1 MNRSRRDV
9 GTSPPSTLAMGVI
22 RLASSF
28 CCGAVSSRSQASPPS
43 TDEIEQTSS
52 ENSIRPATL
61 DTKSSVDSQE
71 VINRRESRRSNR
83 SEMSRTFSD
92 HVSMKQK
99 GEDALA
105 PTLSYPAGEP
115 LTKSNALADLFVVRG
130 KDWRWGDED
139 GGAGRPGRILSVDR
153 RTGTIT
159 VHWQS
164 TGLVETKYR
173 FGKRGCCDLSIA
185 EGWNTTDSTQS
196 KMLAVFRR
204 TLNRV
209 PARNSQTGFA
219 DKGQTVIIFDWD
231 DTLFPSTFVRSDAK
245 LNLSRPLR
253 DQKLS
258 SQQRKAVFNSLATCA
273 ANAERL
279 LRLAC
284 SYGKVVVVTLARSP
298 WVDESC
304 KLFYTRMGSLMR
316 QLQVRVVYAQDRCK
330 MEGRKAPNSMT
341 ASEAESFWSAIKGRA
356 IEDEVKRFY
365 SKYEG
370 QSWKN
375 IISIGDSNFER
386 LGTLKAAA
394 TYMRDKGID
403 VPATLDDTI
412 RNGCVNNASEDV
424 GKGFQPNEA
433 SPVVVE
439 GQTFHVRIKV
449 MKMVEEPTVEE
460 LTVELGLVMQW
471 LPLMVQHDG
480 GFTVNLAGVQNWDQ
494 AKEIEQSLAARPA
507 LAMTRKASADIAA
520 AISGQSGSEG
530 SLRAAESFPSSQ
542 SRSSGSQQV

>member
-1 MNRSRRDV
+1 
-9 GTSPPSTLAMGVI
+9 MGVV
-22 RLASSF
+22 RFASSF
-28 CCGAVSSRSQASPPS
+28 CCGAVSSRNQAAPPS
-43 TDEIEQTSS
+43 ADELEQTSS
-52 ENSIRPATL
+52 GNSMQDVPTL
-61 DTKSSVDSQE
+61 DMKTSSIDSQE
-71 VINRRESRRSNR
+71 QIQRRASRRSSR
-83 SEMSRTFSD
+83 SEMSRTLSE
-92 HVSMKQK
+92 HISHRQ
-99 GEDALA
+99 GEDVLV
-105 PTLSYPAGEP
+105 PTLCYPAGEP
-115 LTKSNALADLFVVRG
+115 MTKSNAFPDLIVVRG

-153 RTGTIT
+153 RTGTIV

-164 TGLVETKYR
+164 SGLVETHYR
-173 FGKRGCCDLSIA
+173 FGKRGCCDLAMA
-185 EGWNTTDSTQS
+185 EGWTNADSTQS
-196 KMLAVFRR
+196 KMLAMFRR
-204 TLNRV
+204 TLSNRA

-245 LNLSRPLR
+245 LNLTRPLR

-258 SQQRKAVFNSLATCA
+258 AQQRKAVFNSLAACA
-273 ANAERL
+273 NKAERL

-304 KLFYTRMGSLMR
+304 KLFYARMGSLMR
-316 QLQVRVVYAQDRCK
+316 QLQVRVVYAQERCK
-330 MEGRKAPNSMT
+330 IEGRKAPSAMT

-386 LGTLKAAA
+386 LGTMKAAA

-403 VPATLDDTI
+403 VPAALDDTI
-412 RNGCVNNASEDV
+412 RNGLVNNASVDH
-424 GKGFQPNEA
+424 GKGFQPSEA
-433 SPVVVE
+433 CPVVVE
-439 GQTFHVRIKV
+439 GQNYHVRIKV

-460 LTVELGLVMQW
+460 LTVELGLVQQW

-480 GFTVNLAGVQNWDQ
+480 GFTVDLAGVQNWDQ
-494 AKEIEQSLAARPA
+494 AQAIEDSLRARPA
-507 LAMTRKASADIAA
+507 PAMTRIASADIAGV
-520 AISGQSGSEG
+520 ISGRSGG
-530 SLRAAESFPSSQ
+530 SDESMGAAESYPSAVSRTDESPARNSRTSSQ
-542 SRSSGSQQV
+542 RV